1 MLAVRRFSVCIRRFE
16 QFLACNPAVTIC
28 NLFRS
33 GDHDALTLLNDLHK
47 LRRLNKRVHR
57 AGVQPRIA
65 AAEQLHVK
73 RTVLKI
79 HAVEV
84 GDFQLAARGRFDLL
98 CQLHDTLVVEIQAGN
113 RIVRFRLFGFL
124 FNRNHVTCLVKF
136 HDTETLR
143 VINIITEYS
152 RLTVLCRL
160 CRSLQALT
168 QARTIEDVVTE
179 HHRTRLI
186 ANKFLAKRKRL
197 RKTVR
202 RRLHLVRQIDTIA
215 AAISEQTLETLML
228 VALPCVAVFLSVKKD
243 FGRDIPAEER
253 PVYTPRQELLRSA
266 LIGLVF
272 GCYDGLVGPGTGT
285 FMILGFTA
293 LLSLDLITAGGCAKA
308 SNLASCAASAVV
320 WILHGQVLW
329 ALAIPALACS
339 IAGNYLGALYAIR
352 GGSKKIRSVMFLVL
366 GLLFVKMLYELLF

>member
-1 MLAVRRFSVCIRRFE
+1 MELTPVTYLIVLPLVFLAGFVDSVAGGGGIISLPAYLMAGIPAHLAAGTNKVVNGTGTLVAAAVCALIGSAVGTELAV
-16 QFLACNPAVTIC
+16 L
-28 NLFRS
+28 
-33 GDHDALTLLNDLHK
+33 
-47 LRRLNKRVHR
+47 
-57 AGVQPRIA
+57 
-65 AAEQLHVK
+65 
-73 RTVLKI
+73 
-79 HAVEV
+79 
-84 GDFQLAARGRFDLL
+84 
-98 CQLHDTLVVEIQAGN
+98 
-113 RIVRFRLFGFL
+113 
-124 FNRNHVTCLVKF
+124 
-136 HDTETLR
+136 
-143 VINIITEYS
+143 
-152 RLTVLCRL
+152 
-160 CRSLQALT
+160 
-168 QARTIEDVVTE
+168 
-179 HHRTRLI
+179 
-186 ANKFLAKRKRL
+186 
-197 RKTVR
+197 
-202 RRLHLVRQIDTIA
+202 
-215 AAISEQTLETLML
+215 ISEQTLETLML

>member
-1 MLAVRRFSVCIRRFE
+1 MELTPVTYLIVLPLV
-16 QFLACNPAVTIC
+16 FLAGFVDSVAGGGGIISLPAYLMAGIPAHLAAGTNKVVNGTGTLVAALKYFRSGKVLLRPAVTAAVC
-28 NLFRS
+28 
-33 GDHDALTLLNDLHK
+33 ALIGSAVGTEL
-47 LRRLNKRVHR
+47 
-57 AGVQPRIA
+57 A
-65 AAEQLHVK
+65 
-73 RTVLKI
+73 VL
-79 HAVEV
+79 
-84 GDFQLAARGRFDLL
+84 
-98 CQLHDTLVVEIQAGN
+98 
-113 RIVRFRLFGFL
+113 
-124 FNRNHVTCLVKF
+124 
-136 HDTETLR
+136 
-143 VINIITEYS
+143 
-152 RLTVLCRL
+152 
-160 CRSLQALT
+160 
-168 QARTIEDVVTE
+168 
-179 HHRTRLI
+179 
-186 ANKFLAKRKRL
+186 
-197 RKTVR
+197 
-202 RRLHLVRQIDTIA
+202 
-215 AAISEQTLETLML
+215 ISEQTLETLML

-266 LIGLVF
+266 LI
-272 GCYDGLVGPGTGT
+272 GLVGPGTGT

>member
-1 MLAVRRFSVCIRRFE
+1 MELTPVTYLIVLPLV
-16 QFLACNPAVTIC
+16 FLAGFVDSVAGGGGIISLPAYLMAGIPAHLAAGTNKVVNGTGTLVAALKYFRSGKVLLRPAVTAAVC
-28 NLFRS
+28 
-33 GDHDALTLLNDLHK
+33 ALI
-47 LRRLNKRVHR
+47 
-57 AGVQPRIA
+57 GS
-65 AAEQLHVK
+65 
-73 RTVLKI
+73 
-79 HAVEV
+79 AVGTE
-84 GDFQLAARGRFDLL
+84 LAAL
-98 CQLHDTLVVEIQAGN
+98 
-113 RIVRFRLFGFL
+113 
-124 FNRNHVTCLVKF
+124 
-136 HDTETLR
+136 
-143 VINIITEYS
+143 
-152 RLTVLCRL
+152 
-160 CRSLQALT
+160 
-168 QARTIEDVVTE
+168 
-179 HHRTRLI
+179 
-186 ANKFLAKRKRL
+186 
-197 RKTVR
+197 
-202 RRLHLVRQIDTIA
+202 
-215 AAISEQTLETLML
+215 ISEQTLETLML
-228 VALPCVAVFLSVKKD
+228 VALPCVAVFLSVKK
-243 FGRDIPAEER
+243 ER

>member
-1 MLAVRRFSVCIRRFE
+1 MELTPVTYLIVLPLV
-16 QFLACNPAVTIC
+16 FLAGFVDSVAGGGGIISLPAYLMAGIPAHLAAGTNKVVNGTGTLVAALKYFRSGKVLLRPAVTAAVC
-28 NLFRS
+28 
-33 GDHDALTLLNDLHK
+33 ALI
-47 LRRLNKRVHR
+47 
-57 AGVQPRIA
+57 GS
-65 AAEQLHVK
+65 
-73 RTVLKI
+73 
-79 HAVEV
+79 AVGTE
-84 GDFQLAARGRFDLL
+84 LAAL
-98 CQLHDTLVVEIQAGN
+98 
-113 RIVRFRLFGFL
+113 
-124 FNRNHVTCLVKF
+124 
-136 HDTETLR
+136 
-143 VINIITEYS
+143 
-152 RLTVLCRL
+152 
-160 CRSLQALT
+160 
-168 QARTIEDVVTE
+168 
-179 HHRTRLI
+179 
-186 ANKFLAKRKRL
+186 
-197 RKTVR
+197 
-202 RRLHLVRQIDTIA
+202 
-215 AAISEQTLETLML
+215 ISEQTLETLML

-243 FGRDIPAEER
+243 FGRDIPAGER